1 MSDRAMEPDNDELIF
16 MDEEDSVETVRKSA
30 AWKVLI
36 VDDDDEVHRVT
47 RMVLNDFE
55 FAGKGIAFLGAHSGT
70 DARTLLKENPDI
82 ALVLLD
88 VVMETEDAGLRLAK
102 YIREDLRNNF
112 VRIVLRTGQPGQA
125 PEEQVILQYDINDYK
140 SKTEL
145 TVTRLFT
152 TVIAA
157 LRAYRDIM
165 TLNANKR
172 GLETILKA
180 SASIF
185 EIQAIEQFAQG
196 VLTQLTS
203 LLHFEEDA
211 LYAKA
216 SGFAATGNL
225 GQNLRIFSGTG
236 AYANLVDQELY
247 GCVPEDVASMLKRA
261 LASGREVYIEGNKY
275 IGYFKTEIGSEN
287 IVYLQGDS
295 DTLTEWDHYLV
306 EVFCRNVAIAFD
318 NISLNNEIR
327 DTQREIILKLGEIVE
342 TRSRET
348 GNHVKR
354 VAEYSCILAKALGFT
369 DEKVGVIRFA
379 SPMHDVGKIGV
390 SDAILNK
397 VGKLTEEEFEVMKR
411 HTVVGYEMLHNS
423 PRELLRTAAVIC
435 YEHHEK
441 YDGTGYPRGLKGEE
455 IDILGRIT
463 AVADVFDALGVKRSY
478 KDAWPL
484 EDILDY
490 FRKNRGT
497 HFDPKIVDAFFD
509 SLEDFK
515 AIRDQFPDVT
525 D

>member
-1 MSDRAMEPDNDELIF
+1 MSPRTEPIENDDLIF
-16 MDEEDSVETVRKSA
+16 AAEDEAQPQRPDA
-30 AWKVLI
+30 NAWKVLI
-36 VDDDDEVHRVT
+36 VDDDLEVHRVT
-47 RMVLNDFE
+47 KMVLDDFE
-55 FAGKGIAFLGAHSGT
+55 FAGKRLAFMSAHSGAE
-70 DARTLLKENPDI
+70 ARTLLEQHPDI

-88 VVMETEDAGLRLAK
+88 VVMETEDAGLRLAQ
-102 YIREDLRNNF
+102 YIREELHNHF
-112 VRIVLRTGQPGQA
+112 IRIVLRTGQPGQA

-157 LRAYRDIM
+157 LRAYRDIL
-165 TLNANKR
+165 TLNTNKR

-185 EIQAIEQFAQG
+185 EIQAIERFAQG

-216 SGFAATGNL
+216 SGFAATGGG
-225 GQNLRIFSGTG
+225 GQKLRIFSGTG
-236 AYANLVDQELY
+236 SYADLVDQELFD
-247 GCVPEDVASMLKRA
+247 CVPDETRA
-261 LASGREVYIEGNKY
+261 VLERARAAGREVYLEDNRY
-275 IGYFKTEIGSEN
+275 IGFFRSETGSEN
-287 IVYLQGDS
+287 ILYLQGPADA
-295 DTLTEWDHYLV
+295 LTEWDHYLL
-306 EVFCRNVAIAFD
+306 EIFCRNVAIAFD

-354 VAEYSCILAKALGFT
+354 VAEYSCILAEAMGIPE
-369 DEKVGVIRFA
+369 DRVGMIRFA

-390 SDAILNK
+390 PDAILNK
-397 VGKLTEEEFEVMKR
+397 PAKLTPEEFDIMKR
-411 HTVVGYEMLHNS
+411 HTVVGYEMLRNS

-435 YEHHEK
+435 HEHHEK
-441 YDGTGYPRGLKGEE
+441 YDGTGYPRGLKGDA

-463 AVADVFDALGVKRSY
+463 AVADVFDALGVKRAY
-478 KDAWPL
+478 KDAWPIEKIL
-484 EDILDY
+484 EY
-490 FRKNRGT
+490 FRENRGT
-497 HFDPKIVDAFFD
+497 HFDPALVDLFFEHLD
-509 SLEDFK
+509 RFL